1 MNKIMQKLLE
11 VTYPAINTESLLEI
25 VGATPNPEI
34 ATEILCGLYV
44 EPAIEHKM
52 VVSERE
58 GVLTFM
64 SFDKWNNRVNYSYL
78 QKDTKSAYFPKGT
91 KVSDVTMENFDSL
104 KVSSSSVDAVYLNIP
119 TGTVST
125 RTSYTSLEG
134 WEKLPMA
141 VEGTDYVNL

>member
-78 QKDTKSAYFPKGT
+78 QKDTKSTYFPKGT

-119 TGTVST
+119 TGTVSK

>member
-1 MNKIMQKLLE
+1 MQKLLE

-78 QKDTKSAYFPKGT
+78 QKDTKSTYFPKGT

>member
-1 MNKIMQKLLE
+1 MQKLLE

-44 EPAIEHKM
+44 EPTIVHKM

-78 QKDTKSAYFPKGT
+78 QKDTKSTYFPKGT

-119 TGTVST
+119 TGTVSK

>member
-78 QKDTKSAYFPKGT
+78 QKDTKTSYFPKGT

-119 TGTVST
+119 TGTVSK

>member
-1 MNKIMQKLLE
+1 MQKLLE

-78 QKDTKSAYFPKGT
+78 QKDTKTSYFPKGT
-91 KVSDVTMENFDSL
+91 KVSDVTMENFDNL

-119 TGTVST
+119 TGTVSK

>member
-1 MNKIMQKLLE
+1 MQKLLE

-34 ATEILCGLYV
+34 ATEMLCGLYV
-44 EPAIEHKM
+44 EPTIIHKM

-78 QKDTKSAYFPKGT
+78 QKDTKSTYFPKGT
-91 KVSDVTMENFDSL
+91 KVSDVTMENYDSL
-104 KVSSSSVDAVYLNIP
+104 KVSSSHEEAVYLNIP
-119 TGTVST
+119 TGTVSK

>member
-44 EPAIEHKM
+44 EPTIVHKM
-52 VVSERE
+52 VMSERE
-58 GVLTFM
+58 GILTFT

-78 QKDTKSAYFPKGT
+78 QKDTKSTYFPKGT
-91 KVSDVTMENFDSL
+91 KVSDVTMENFDRL
-104 KVSSSSVDAVYLNIP
+104 KVSSSHEEAVYLNIP
-119 TGTVST
+119 TGTVSK

>member
-44 EPAIEHKM
+44 EPTIVHKM

-78 QKDTKSAYFPKGT
+78 QKDTKSTYFPKGT

-119 TGTVST
+119 TGTVSK

>member
-1 MNKIMQKLLE
+1 MQKLLE

-78 QKDTKSAYFPKGT
+78 QKDTKTSYFPKGT

-104 KVSSSSVDAVYLNIP
+104 KVSSSHEEAVYLNIP
-119 TGTVST
+119 TGTVSK

>member
-1 MNKIMQKLLE
+1 MNKITQKLLE

-78 QKDTKSAYFPKGT
+78 QKDTKTSYFPKGT

-119 TGTVST
+119 TGTVSK

>member
-64 SFDKWNNRVNYSYL
+64 SFDKWNNHVNYSYL
-78 QKDTKSAYFPKGT
+78 QKDTKTSYFPKGT

-119 TGTVST
+119 TGTVSK

>member
-1 MNKIMQKLLE
+1 MQKLLE

-78 QKDTKSAYFPKGT
+78 QKDTKSTYFPKGT

-119 TGTVST
+119 TGTVSK

>member
-1 MNKIMQKLLE
+1 MQKLLE

-78 QKDTKSAYFPKGT
+78 QKDTKSTYFPKGT
-91 KVSDVTMENFDSL
+91 KVSDVTMENYDSL

-119 TGTVST
+119 TGTVSK

-141 VEGTDYVNL
+141 VEGRDYVNL

>member
-1 MNKIMQKLLE
+1 MQKLLE

-78 QKDTKSAYFPKGT
+78 QKDTKSTYFPKGT

-119 TGTVST
+119 TGTVSK
-125 RTSYTSLEG
+125 RTAYTSLEG

>member
-1 MNKIMQKLLE
+1 MQKLLE

-78 QKDTKSAYFPKGT
+78 QKDTKSTYFPKGT
-91 KVSDVTMENFDSL
+91 KVSDVTMDNFDSL

-119 TGTVST
+119 TGTVSK

>member
-1 MNKIMQKLLE
+1 MQKLLE

-44 EPAIEHKM
+44 EPTIIHKM

-78 QKDTKSAYFPKGT
+78 QKDTKTSYFPKGT

-104 KVSSSSVDAVYLNIP
+104 KVSSSHEDAVYLNIP
-119 TGTVST
+119 TGTVSK

>member
-1 MNKIMQKLLE
+1 

-78 QKDTKSAYFPKGT
+78 QKDTKSTYFPKGT

-119 TGTVST
+119 TGTVSK

>member
-1 MNKIMQKLLE
+1 MQKLLE

-78 QKDTKSAYFPKGT
+78 QKDTKSTYFPKGT
-91 KVSDVTMENFDSL
+91 KVSDVTMENFDRL
-104 KVSSSSVDAVYLNIP
+104 KVSSSHEEAVYLNIP
-119 TGTVST
+119 TGTVSK

>member
-78 QKDTKSAYFPKGT
+78 QKDTKTSYFPKGT

-104 KVSSSSVDAVYLNIP
+104 KVSSSSVDAVYLYIP
-119 TGTVST
+119 TGTVSK

-141 VEGTDYVNL
+141 VEGIDYVNL

>member
-78 QKDTKSAYFPKGT
+78 QKDTKTSYFPKGT

-104 KVSSSSVDAVYLNIP
+104 KVSSSHEDAVYLNIP
-119 TGTVST
+119 TGTVSK

>member
-1 MNKIMQKLLE
+1 MQKLLE

-78 QKDTKSAYFPKGT
+78 QKDTKSTYFPKGT
-91 KVSDVTMENFDSL
+91 KESDVTMENYDSL

-119 TGTVST
+119 TGTVSK

-141 VEGTDYVNL
+141 VEGRDYVNL

>member
-1 MNKIMQKLLE
+1 MQKLLE

-78 QKDTKSAYFPKGT
+78 QKDTKTSYFPKGT

-119 TGTVST
+119 TGTVSK

>member
-1 MNKIMQKLLE
+1 MQKLLE

-44 EPAIEHKM
+44 EPTIIHKM

-78 QKDTKSAYFPKGT
+78 QKDTKTSYFPKGT

-119 TGTVST
+119 TGTVSK

>member
-44 EPAIEHKM
+44 EPTIVHKM
-52 VVSERE
+52 VMSERE

-78 QKDTKSAYFPKGT
+78 QKDTKSTYFPKGT
-91 KVSDVTMENFDSL
+91 KVSDVTMENFDRL
-104 KVSSSSVDAVYLNIP
+104 KVSSSHEEAVYLNIP
-119 TGTVST
+119 TGTVSK

>member
-25 VGATPNPEI
+25 VNATPNPEI
-34 ATEILCGLYV
+34 ATEMLCGLYV
-44 EPAIEHKM
+44 EPTIVHKRVM
-52 VVSERE
+52 SERE
-58 GVLTFM
+58 GILTFT

-78 QKDTKSAYFPKGT
+78 QKDTKSTYFPKGT
-91 KVSDVTMENFDSL
+91 KVSDVTMENYDSL

>member
-1 MNKIMQKLLE
+1 MQKLLE

-58 GVLTFM
+58 GILTFT

-78 QKDTKSAYFPKGT
+78 QKDTKSTYFPKGT

-119 TGTVST
+119 TGTVSK

>member
-78 QKDTKSAYFPKGT
+78 QKDTKSTYFPKGT

>member
-1 MNKIMQKLLE
+1 MQKLLE

-78 QKDTKSAYFPKGT
+78 QKDTKTSYFPKGT
-91 KVSDVTMENFDSL
+91 KVSDVTMENYDSL
-104 KVSSSSVDAVYLNIP
+104 KVSSSHEDAVYLNIP
-119 TGTVST
+119 TGTVSK

>member
-1 MNKIMQKLLE
+1 MQKLLE

-52 VVSERE
+52 VMSERE
-58 GVLTFM
+58 GILTFT

-78 QKDTKSAYFPKGT
+78 QKDTKTSYFPKGT

>member
-78 QKDTKSAYFPKGT
+78 QKDTKTSYFPKGT
-91 KVSDVTMENFDSL
+91 KVSDVTMENYDSL
-104 KVSSSSVDAVYLNIP
+104 KVSSSHEEAVYLNIP
-119 TGTVST
+119 TGTVSK

>member
-44 EPAIEHKM
+44 EPTIVHKM
-52 VVSERE
+52 VMSERE

-78 QKDTKSAYFPKGT
+78 QKDTKTSYFPKGT

-119 TGTVST
+119 TGTVSK

>member
-1 MNKIMQKLLE
+1 MQKLLE

-78 QKDTKSAYFPKGT
+78 QKDTKSTYFPKGT
-91 KVSDVTMENFDSL
+91 KVSDVTMENYDSL
-104 KVSSSSVDAVYLNIP
+104 KVSSSHEEAVYLNIP
-119 TGTVST
+119 TGTVSK

>member
-1 MNKIMQKLLE
+1 MQKLLE

-78 QKDTKSAYFPKGT
+78 QKDTKTSYFPKGT

-104 KVSSSSVDAVYLNIP
+104 KVSSSHEDAVYLIIP
-119 TGTVST
+119 TGTVSK

>member
-1 MNKIMQKLLE
+1 MQKLLE

-78 QKDTKSAYFPKGT
+78 QKDTKTSYFPKGT

-104 KVSSSSVDAVYLNIP
+104 KVSSSHEDAVYLNIP
-119 TGTVST
+119 TGTVSK

>member
-1 MNKIMQKLLE
+1 MQKLLE

-44 EPAIEHKM
+44 EPTIVHKM
-52 VVSERE
+52 VMSERE
-58 GVLTFM
+58 GILTFT

-78 QKDTKSAYFPKGT
+78 QKDTKSTYFPKGT
-91 KVSDVTMENFDSL
+91 KVSDVTMENFDRL
-104 KVSSSSVDAVYLNIP
+104 KVSSSHEEAVYLNIP
-119 TGTVST
+119 TGTVSK

>member
-44 EPAIEHKM
+44 EPTIVHKM
-52 VVSERE
+52 VMSERE

-64 SFDKWNNRVNYSYL
+64 SFDKWNNHVNYSYL
-78 QKDTKSAYFPKGT
+78 QKDTKSTYFPKGT

-119 TGTVST
+119 TGTVSK